1 MPRGFPSFFMS
12 QVAAIA
18 TFAFFMGGCSNQFLT
33 TYQGE
38 RFEAT
43 TSPTVVI
50 ARPANSG
57 LIGSSDFVSAAG
69 FGEPEAVSAARA
81 VGADSVQWSRG
92 LDNRDATAGAGVV
105 KSSLSP
111 TGPVSSWASV
121 QPGGFV
127 YRYVAR
133 YYKSGVKDFAPAVE
147 SAPQFPANGAG
158 QIIED
163 DQAATQKAAGR

>member
-1 MPRGFPSFFMS
+1 MS
-12 QVAAIA
+12 RVAVPAA
-18 TFAFFMGGCSNQFLT
+18 FALFMGGCSNQFLT

-57 LIGSSDFVSAAG
+57 LIGSSTFVSAAG

-111 TGPVSSWASV
+111 TGPVSSWAPV

-147 SAPQFPANGAG
+147 SAVQFPADGAG

-163 DQAATQKAAGR
+163 DQAATQKASGR

>member
-1 MPRGFPSFFMS
+1 MPRGFFSFFIHK
-12 QVAAIA
+12 IA
-18 TFAFFMGGCSNQFLT
+18 GAVTLVICMGGCSNQFLA

-43 TSPTVVI
+43 TSPMVVTI
-50 ARPANSG
+50 RPANSG
-57 LIGSSDFVSAAG
+57 LIGSSSFVSGEG

-92 LDNRDATAGAGVV
+92 LDNRDAPAGAGVV

-111 TGPVSSWASV
+111 TGPVSSWAPV

-133 YYKSGVKDFAPAVE
+133 YYKNGVKDFAPAVQ
-147 SAPQFPANGAG
+147 SAPQFPVSGAG

-163 DQAATQKAAGR
+163 DQAATQKASGR

>member
-1 MPRGFPSFFMS
+1 MNR
-12 QVAAIA
+12 VAVPAA
-18 TFAFFMGGCSNQFLT
+18 FALFMGGCSNQFLT

-43 TSPTVVI
+43 TSPSVVN

-57 LIGSSDFVSAAG
+57 LIGSSTFVSAAG

-147 SAPQFPANGAG
+147 SAPQFPADGAG

-163 DQAATQKAAGR
+163 DQAATQKASGR

>member
-1 MPRGFPSFFMS
+1 MNR
-12 QVAAIA
+12 VAVPAA
-18 TFAFFMGGCSNQFLT
+18 FALFMGGCSNQFLT

-57 LIGSSDFVSAAG
+57 LIGSSTFVSAAG

-147 SAPQFPANGAG
+147 SAPQFPADGAG

-163 DQAATQKAAGR
+163 DQAATQKASGR